1 MYSKAFTRACDKA
14 AEFPDAEVRIV
25 IHTGTL
31 KGYSLRSVYTNRIQK
46 FISRFKNILNAVA
59 GASDDG
65 ATFSR
70 IKIYGALPALGSV
83 HNLDVPFYVNERSG
97 KLYQRGAL
105 NTYTFDIV
113 EDDEVENTLEE
124 FFEEEELDEAA

>member
-1 MYSKAFTRACDKA
+1 MY
-14 AEFPDAEVRIV
+14 
-25 IHTGTL
+25 TL
-31 KGYSLRSVYTNRIQK
+31 TVFRSSSLV
-46 FISRFKNILNAVA
+46 
-59 GASDDG
+59 SDNG

-113 EDDEVENTLEE
+113 EDDVDESTLEE
-124 FFEEEELDEAA
+124 FFEKEELDEAA